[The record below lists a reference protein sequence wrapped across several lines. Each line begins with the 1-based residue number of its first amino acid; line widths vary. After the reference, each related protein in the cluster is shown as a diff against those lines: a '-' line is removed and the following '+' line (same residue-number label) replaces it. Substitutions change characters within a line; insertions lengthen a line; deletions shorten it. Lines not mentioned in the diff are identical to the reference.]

1 MEAFLSKHGFDY
13 INLCNIMIKD
23 VKSRIF
29 ITDESALFVYLTIAG
44 KSLDWAPSNITFIA
58 DIFQLYVL
66 HDYISSIGYN
76 MRTYHHD
83 TWTYNK
89 SGYIPVQLCV
99 DSKYLPALSVL
110 NLKWAPYTRFIN
122 GDNSAIV
129 DAINMRAICRDEH
142 DDADLI
148 ATYKQRGFRIFREL

>member
-13 INLCNIMIKD
+13 INLCHIMIKD

-44 KSLDWAPSNITFIA
+44 KSPDWAPSNITFIA
-58 DIFQLYVL
+58 DIFQLSVL
-66 HDYISSIGYN
+66 HTYISSIGYN
-76 MRTYHHD
+76 MRTYRDD

-89 SGYIPVQLCV
+89 SGSIPVQLCV

-110 NLKWAPYTRFIN
+110 DLKWAPDTRFIN

-129 DAINMRAICRDEH
+129 DAINMRAICRDKH
-142 DDADLI
+142 DNADLI
-148 ATYKQRGFRIFREL
+148 TVYKRRGFRIFREL